1 VTSVSPSTDRPVGR
15 GTPRPTGRTV
25 FFALLLVVMAVYTQM
40 AFDLE
45 WNTVAGRI
53 GPGFFPRIIGI
64 LSLAILVWALVTSL
78 RPGAVVDEDEVI
90 GADDDAGAGDL
101 GRHPVPLLLF
111 LAAGVV
117 FLLVFFVPLGAI
129 VGCALFLLAALFLLN
144 RKQPV
149 VNVVV
154 ALVLPFLVY
163 LLFQTVLNSGLPA
176 GILPRF

>member
-1 VTSVSPSTDRPVGR
+1 MTSAPTRETRPVGR
-15 GTPRPTGRTV
+15 RLRRPTGRAI
-25 FFALLLVVMAVYTQM
+25 FFAVLLVVMAGYTQM

-45 WNTVAGRI
+45 WYTAAGRI

-64 LSLAILVWALVTSL
+64 LSLAIIVWALVASL

-101 GRHPVPLLLF
+101 GRHPVGLVLV
-111 LAAGVV
+111 LAAAVL

-129 VGCALFLLAALFLLN
+129 AGCALFLLAALFLLN

-149 VNVVV
+149 LNVVV

-176 GILPRF
+176 GILPLF